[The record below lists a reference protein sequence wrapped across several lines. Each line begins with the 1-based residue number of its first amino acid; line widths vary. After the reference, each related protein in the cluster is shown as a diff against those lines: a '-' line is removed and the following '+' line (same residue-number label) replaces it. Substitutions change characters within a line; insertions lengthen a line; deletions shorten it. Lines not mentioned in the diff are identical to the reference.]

1 MFFNVV
7 SIMFFSF
14 LIIYKEKIDNNKG
27 IVIFEWIYF
36 LILNLDY
43 SYLFI
48 INSNF
53 MYTILISTVLKFNE
67 TIENR
72 A

>member
-1 MFFNVV
+1 
-7 SIMFFSF
+7 MFFSF

-53 MYTILISTVLKFNE
+53 MHTILISTVLKFNE

>member
-27 IVIFEWIYF
+27 IVIFE
-36 LILNLDY
+36 
-43 SYLFI
+43 
-48 INSNF
+48 
-53 MYTILISTVLKFNE
+53 
-67 TIENR
+67 
-72 A
+72 